1 MSGGVFVTATGTD
14 VGKTYISAR
23 IVRYLRERGVN
34 AGYFKAALSGA
45 EVRDGRLVPGDAAYV
60 CREGGLDCNPAS
72 LVSYAYRTAVSPHL
86 AARMEGRPLEWE
98 RVEADFRRAA
108 GRYDFVV
115 AEGSGGIVCPLRY
128 EPGRPEK
135 TVMLA
140 DVIRMTGFPLLIVAD
155 GGLGTINHTVLTAS
169 YARSAGL
176 FVRGIILNRYE
187 KEDEMHKDNKAMI
200 ETLTGLPVLACVPAE
215 EE

>member
-1 MSGGVFVTATGTD
+1 
-14 VGKTYISAR
+14 
-23 IVRYLRERGVN
+23 
-34 AGYFKAALSGA
+34 
-45 EVRDGRLVPGDAAYV
+45 
-60 CREGGLDCNPAS
+60 
-72 LVSYAYRTAVSPHL
+72 
-86 AARMEGRPLEWE
+86 
-98 RVEADFRRAA
+98 
-108 GRYDFVV
+108 
-115 AEGSGGIVCPLRY
+115 
-128 EPGRPEK
+128 
-135 TVMLA
+135 MLA